1 MQHYWREA
9 PIMLRWMSM
18 TNYKRLSDLE
28 REDVSRMLSQGYSLR
43 SIARSLD
50 RNVSTISREIKLG
63 GCNKRTYRAVT
74 AQNRAKRNSSKRKTG
89 KYKLNDNPSLWKYIL
104 KKMKRKKWSPRQIAE
119 ELEKDYPLDMT
130 MRISPEAIY
139 TYIYVLPRGSLKK
152 ELTAS
157 LRQNHKRRHKQA
169 RGVKME
175 RKIEDM
181 LSIEERPKEVE
192 DRIVPGHWEGDLII
206 GKNNRSA
213 LGTLVER
220 TTRTTILIPVK
231 NREAEI
237 VAKAFAKEVR
247 KLPQQMKLTMTYDQ
261 GREMAQHKLFTRIS
275 GIKVY
280 FAHPRSPWER
290 GTNENTNGLI
300 RQFFPKGTDFNK
312 VSRYEVKKVQDL
324 LNGRPRQALDFKK
337 PYEVF
342 NQLINNAVALNS
354 RN

>member
-1 MQHYWREA
+1 
-9 PIMLRWMSM
+9 MLRWISM
-18 TNYKRLSDLE
+18 TNYTRLSDLE
-28 REDVSRMLSQGYSLR
+28 REDISRLLSQKCSFR
-43 SIARSLD
+43 SIAKELG
-50 RNVSTISREIKLG
+50 RNVSTISREIHAG
-63 GCNKRTYRAVT
+63 SCNRYTYRAIK
-74 AQNRAKRNSSKRKTG
+74 ARNRAWRNASKRKAG
-89 KYKLNDNPSLWKYIL
+89 KQKLNINPRLWSYIHKHL
-104 KKMKRKKWSPRQIAE
+104 KKKWSPRQIAK

-152 ELTAS
+152 ELTAG
-157 LRQNHKRRHKQA
+157 LRQHRKRRHKQS
-169 RGVKME
+169 RGIKME

-192 DRIVPGHWEGDLII
+192 ERIIPGHWEGDLII

-220 TTRTTILIPVK
+220 TSRTTILVPIK
-231 NREAEI
+231 SREAEV
-237 VAKAFAKEVR
+237 VAKAFAKKVK
-247 KLPQQMKLTMTYDQ
+247 KLPREMKLTMTYDQ
-261 GREMAQHKLFTRIS
+261 GREMARHKLFTNIT
-275 GIKVY
+275 GVKVY

-312 VSRYEVKKVQDL
+312 VTRYEIKKVQDL
-324 LNGRPRQALDFKK
+324 LNGRPRAALNFRK

-342 NQLINNAVALNS
+342 NQLINNGVALNPG
-354 RN
+354 N

>member
-1 MQHYWREA
+1 M
-9 PIMLRWMSM
+9 I
-18 TNYKRLSDLE
+18 NYKRLSDLE
-28 REDVSRMLSQGYSLR
+28 REDISRMLSQKCSFRG
-43 SIARSLD
+43 IAKVLG
-50 RNVSTISREIKLG
+50 RNVSTISREINAG
-63 GCNKRTYRAVT
+63 SCNKYTYRAVK
-74 AQNRAKRNSSKRKTG
+74 AKNRARRNSSKRKSG
-89 KYKLNDNPSLWKYIL
+89 KHKLNGQPELWKYIR
-104 KKMKRKKWSPRQIAE
+104 KKLEKKWSPRQIAE

-152 ELTAS
+152 ELTS
-157 LRQNHKRRHKQA
+157 CLRQNRKRRHKQS
-169 RGVKME
+169 RGVKIE

-181 LSIEERPKEVE
+181 LSIEERPLEVE
-192 DRIVPGHWEGDLII
+192 DRIVPGHWEGDLIV

-220 TTRTTILIPVK
+220 TTRTTILVPVK

-261 GREMAQHKLFTRIS
+261 GREMAKHKLFTNIT
-275 GIKVY
+275 GVKVY

-312 VSRYEVKKVQDL
+312 VSRYEIKKVQDL
-324 LNGRPRQALDFKK
+324 LNGRPRQVLNFQK

-342 NQLINNAVALNS
+342 NQLINSSVALNS

>member
-1 MQHYWREA
+1 M
-9 PIMLRWMSM
+9 I
-18 TNYKRLSDLE
+18 NYKRLSDLE
-28 REDVSRMLSQGYSLR
+28 REDISRMLSQNCSFHN
-43 SIARSLD
+43 IAKMLG
-50 RNVSTISREIKLG
+50 RNVSTISREINAG
-63 GCNKRTYRAVT
+63 SCNKYTYRAVK
-74 AQNRAKRNSSKRKTG
+74 AQSRARRNSSKRKAG
-89 KYKLNDNPSLWKYIL
+89 KHKLNDRPALWKYIRKKL
-104 KKMKRKKWSPRQIAE
+104 KKKWSPRQIAE

-139 TYIYVLPRGSLKK
+139 TYIYILPRGSLKK
-152 ELTAS
+152 ELTS
-157 LRQNHKRRHKQA
+157 CLRQNRKRRHKQS
-169 RGVKME
+169 RGVKIE

-181 LSIEERPKEVE
+181 LSIEERPQEVE
-192 DRIVPGHWEGDLII
+192 DRIIPGHWEGDLIV

-220 TTRTTILIPVK
+220 TTRTTILVPVK
-231 NREAEI
+231 NKEAEV
-237 VAKAFAKEVR
+237 VAKAFAKEIG

-261 GREMAQHKLFTRIS
+261 GREMAKHKLFTNIT

-312 VSRYEVKKVQDL
+312 VSRYEIKKAQDL
-324 LNGRPRQALDFKK
+324 LNGRPRQVLNFRK

-342 NQLINNAVALNS
+342 NQLINSSVALNS

>member
-1 MQHYWREA
+1 
-9 PIMLRWMSM
+9 M

-28 REDVSRMLSQGYSLR
+28 REDISRMLSQKYSLR
-43 SIARSLD
+43 SIAKALS
-50 RNVSTISREIKLG
+50 RNVSTISREING
-63 GCNKRTYRAVT
+63 GGGNKYVYRAIR
-74 AQNRAKRNSSKRKTG
+74 AQDRARRNSAKRKKGKR
-89 KYKLNDNPSLWKYIL
+89 KLNDNQKLLAYIR
-104 KKMKRKKWSPRQIAE
+104 KKMEKKWSPRQIAE
-119 ELEKDYPLDMT
+119 ELELDYPLDMT

-139 TYIYVLPRGSLKK
+139 SYIYVLPRGSLKK
-152 ELTAS
+152 ELTS
-157 LRQNHKRRHKQA
+157 CLRQNHKRRYKQS
-169 RGVKME
+169 RGVKIE

-181 LSIEERPKEVE
+181 LSIEERPAEVA
-192 DRIVPGHWEGDLII
+192 DRIIPGHWEGDLIV

-231 NREAEI
+231 SKEAEV
-237 VAKAFAKEVR
+237 VAKAFAKEVK
-247 KLPQQMKLTMTYDQ
+247 KLPQQMKLSMTYDQ
-261 GREMAQHKLFTRIS
+261 GREMARHKLFTNIT
-275 GIKVY
+275 GVKVY
-280 FAHPRSPWER
+280 FAHPSSPWER

-324 LNGRPRQALDFKK
+324 LNGRPRQTLGFRK

-342 NQLINNAVALNS
+342 NQLINNAVALDS